1 MARILIT
8 SIGTGDIKKDSDSD
22 YIETIYTIDDK
33 EYKNTL
39 TSQVIVEHFNIDKIY
54 FIGTSGSM
62 WDNLYFKYNGE
73 DDNYMDYLTKKKK
86 DNLTS
91 KDLEKFEKTID
102 SYLGQNGSKCFLI
115 SYDKNSSDEIWN
127 NFEKLLEIKNHI
139 DDEDE
144 IYLDITHGFRYM
156 PIINIFLLEF
166 LTLIHKSNFQLKA
179 ILYGMFAGNNSE
191 IIDFKIFFDL
201 LEWIKAIN
209 EFKNY
214 SNAWNLSQLLKD
226 YDKDA
231 SKIFAQFSK
240 NLQLANMHSLWQFM
254 RGASKKINRLK
265 NSQNKIIKL
274 LSNEIEE
281 IAKRFD
287 KEKQSDFQYE
297 LAIWLYESKNYALS
311 YIALYEAIISK
322 VCETKGYDINDHEER
337 EKAKRNVDYPYNKLF
352 NTQTNKKDNPNS
364 ISQIRNSI
372 VHQDNKRKDLVEQDI
387 KRLGEFIK
395 EFKNYFKSSTTS
407 ANQLSNRF

>member
-1 MARILIT
+1 MAKILIT
-8 SIGTGDIKKDSDSD
+8 SVGTGDIKKDSDSD
-22 YIETIYTIDDK
+22 YIETIYKIDNK

-39 TSQVIVEHFNIDKIY
+39 ASQVIVKHFDIDKIY

-62 WDNLYFKYNGE
+62 WDNLYYKYNGE
-73 DDNYMDYLTKKKK
+73 DDSYMDYLTNKKKN
-86 DNLTS
+86 NLEHE
-91 KDLEKFEKTID
+91 DLEKFEKTTDI
-102 SYLGQNGSKCFLI
+102 YLEQNGSKCFLI
-115 SYDKNSSDEIWN
+115 NYDKNDSDEIWS
-127 NFEKLLEIKNHI
+127 NFERLLEIKEYI
-139 DDEDE
+139 ADGDE

-166 LTLIHKSNFQLKA
+166 LTLVHKSDFKIKA
-179 ILYGMFAGNNSE
+179 ILYGMFAGNKSE

-226 YDKDA
+226 NDKDA

-265 NSQNKIIKL
+265 NSHNKIIKL

-322 VCETKGYDINDHEER
+322 VCETKGYDINEHKQREE
-337 EKAKRNVDYPYNKLF
+337 AKKRVNFPYNKLF
-352 NTQTNKKDNPNS
+352 NTQTNKKDNLNS

-372 VHQDNKRKDLVEQDI
+372 VHQDNKRKDVVDQDI
-387 KRLGEFIK
+387 NRLKTFLD
-395 EFKNYFKSSTTS
+395 EFKSFFK
-407 ANQLSNRF
+407 